1 MFKVVMI
8 FIDGFGL
15 GPDLAE
21 INPLVAA
28 RTPGFNFMLEGK
40 NLTEKIGEYDSKLT
54 TIVPADA
61 SLGVEGLPQSATGQT
76 AILTGVNAAKKLG
89 RHISGFP
96 TCSLRDIIKKNSIFK
111 KISKLGLRANF
122 INTYTRDYFKNA
134 RYHSATT
141 LATMAGNVEFN
152 HVEDL
157 LAGRSIYHD
166 LTQEILID
174 RGFEVPLISPRDAAV
189 RLARELK
196 NYEFLLFEYFKSDQM
211 GHKQDLEKAKGVIE
225 DLDEFLF
232 SLVEEL
238 DLDNTLLVVVSD
250 HGNIEDI
257 RVKTHTFNLVPTILF
272 GAKKDKIKDS
282 ISDLTTLTPAIIQLL
297 KEEM

>member
-1 MFKVVMI
+1 
-8 FIDGFGL
+8 
-15 GPDLAE
+15 
-21 INPLVAA
+21 
-28 RTPGFNFMLEGK
+28 
-40 NLTEKIGEYDSKLT
+40 
-54 TIVPADA
+54 
-61 SLGVEGLPQSATGQT
+61 
-76 AILTGVNAAKKLG
+76 
-89 RHISGFP
+89 
-96 TCSLRDIIKKNSIFK
+96 
-111 KISKLGLRANF
+111 
-122 INTYTRDYFKNA
+122 
-134 RYHSATT
+134 
-141 LATMAGNVEFN
+141 MAGNVEFN